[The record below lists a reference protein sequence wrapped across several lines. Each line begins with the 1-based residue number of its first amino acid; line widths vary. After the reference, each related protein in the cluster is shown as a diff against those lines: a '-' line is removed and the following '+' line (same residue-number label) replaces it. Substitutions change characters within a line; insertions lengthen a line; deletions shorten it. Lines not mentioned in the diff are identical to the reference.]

1 MSEER
6 LRLTIV
12 SDYICPWCYIGMAR
26 ATQLQREFE
35 LDVTWHPYELHPE
48 FPQEG
53 VDREQRPPRPEGYVS
68 HLRSLIESA
77 GLPFQPSLH
86 VPNSHRAL
94 EASEF
99 ARERG
104 AFDALHRA
112 LFDAYFG
119 RGRDIGDVE
128 VLKEL
133 GTEAGLDAD
142 DLGQAIESGAYAA
155 LIDQRTAE
163 ARTRGASGTPTFIFE
178 KDGFELPIV
187 GAQEYALF
195 ENVARRMGARPLAEV
210 R

>member
-1 MSEER
+1 MH
-6 LRLTIV
+6 LTIA

-26 ATQLQREFE
+26 ADRLQREFE

-48 FPQEG
+48 FPPEG
-53 VDREQRPPRPEGYVS
+53 IDRAQRPPRPEGYVS
-68 HLRSLIESA
+68 RLRSLMDEA
-77 GLPFQPSLH
+77 GLPFQPSQH

-104 AFDALHRA
+104 AFELYHRA

-119 RGRDIGDVE
+119 RGRDIGDIA
-128 VLKEL
+128 VLKDL
-133 GTEAGLDAD
+133 GSEAGLDANE
-142 DLGQAIESGAYAA
+142 LGEAIESGAYAA
-155 LIDQRTAE
+155 LIDQRTE
-163 ARTRGASGTPTFIFE
+163 QARMRGASGTPTFIFE

-195 ENVARRMGARPLAEV
+195 QNVAQRMGARPLAEIS
-210 R
+210 